1 MGHIDLTGRLSHD
14 AAMESSAN
22 TRERILVTA
31 RDLIHARSYNDVGVA
46 EICQQANVLK
56 GSFYH
61 FFPSKRD
68 LTLAVLERIQA
79 DAKTMLLDRAFDP
92 AVSPLERLDRLV
104 AATIELQRE
113 SAETVGHVLGC
124 PVGNLATEL
133 ATQDEP
139 IRVATAKAFDGLQA
153 RIRGTLEEAG
163 DTLFGVD
170 LDATALAMVA
180 YFEGVL
186 MMAKTQNSLDVL
198 RRLLPALRD
207 IRVTLPAQVAGAKT
221 EH

>member
-1 MGHIDLTGRLSHD
+1 MMQP
-14 AAMESSAN
+14 MEASSN

-31 RDLIHARSYNDVGVA
+31 RDLIHARSYTDVGVA

-79 DAKTMLLDRAFDP
+79 DAKEMLLERAFDP
-92 AVSPLERLDRLV
+92 TLPPLDRLDRLV
-104 AATIELQRE
+104 TATIDMQQER
-113 SAETVGHVLGC
+113 AETAGHVLGC

-139 IRVATAKAFDGLQA
+139 IRAATAKAFDGMQA
-153 RIRGTLEEAG
+153 RIRDTLEEAAN
-163 DTLFGVD
+163 TLPDID
-170 LDATALAMVA
+170 LDATAQAMVA

-198 RRLLPALRD
+198 RRLLPTLRD
-207 IRVTLPAQVAGAKT
+207 IRVTLPAQGADART
-221 EH
+221 GH

>member
-1 MGHIDLTGRLSHD
+1 MMQP
-14 AAMESSAN
+14 MEASSN

-31 RDLIHARSYNDVGVA
+31 RDLIHARSYTDVGVA

-68 LTLAVLERIQA
+68 LTLAVLDRIQA
-79 DAKTMLLDRAFDP
+79 DAKEMLLERAFDP
-92 AVSPLERLDRLV
+92 TLPPLDRLDRLV
-104 AATIELQRE
+104 TATIDMQQER
-113 SAETVGHVLGC
+113 AETAGHVLGC

-139 IRVATAKAFDGLQA
+139 IRAATAKAFDGMQA
-153 RIRGTLEEAG
+153 RIRDTLEEAAN
-163 DTLFGVD
+163 TLPDID
-170 LDATALAMVA
+170 LDATAQAMVA

-198 RRLLPALRD
+198 RRLLPTLRD
-207 IRVTLPAQVAGAKT
+207 IRVTLPAQGADART
-221 EH
+221 GH

>member
-1 MGHIDLTGRLSHD
+1 MMQP
-14 AAMESSAN
+14 MEASSN

-31 RDLIHARSYNDVGVA
+31 RDLIHARSYTDVGVA

-68 LTLAVLERIQA
+68 LTLAVLDRIQA
-79 DAKTMLLDRAFDP
+79 DAKEMLLERAFDP
-92 AVSPLERLDRLV
+92 TLPPLDRLDRLV
-104 AATIELQRE
+104 TATIDMQQER
-113 SAETVGHVLGC
+113 AETAGHVLGC

-139 IRVATAKAFDGLQA
+139 IRAATAKAFDGMQA
-153 RIRGTLEEAG
+153 RIRDALEEAAN
-163 DTLFGVD
+163 TLPDID
-170 LDATALAMVA
+170 LDATAQAMVA

-198 RRLLPALRD
+198 RRLLPTLRD
-207 IRVTLPAQVAGAKT
+207 IRVTLPAQGADART
-221 EH
+221 GH

>member
-1 MGHIDLTGRLSHD
+1 MMQ
-14 AAMESSAN
+14 AMEASSN

-31 RDLIHARSYNDVGVA
+31 RDLIHARSYTDVGVA

-68 LTLAVLERIQA
+68 LTLAVLDRIQA
-79 DAKTMLLDRAFDP
+79 DAKEMLLERAFDP
-92 AVSPLERLDRLV
+92 TLPPLDRLDRLV
-104 AATIELQRE
+104 TATIDMQQER
-113 SAETVGHVLGC
+113 AETAGHVLGC

-139 IRVATAKAFDGLQA
+139 IRAATAKAFDGMQA
-153 RIRGTLEEAG
+153 RIRDTLEEAAN
-163 DTLFGVD
+163 TLPDID
-170 LDATALAMVA
+170 LDATAQAMVA

-198 RRLLPALRD
+198 RRLLPTLRD
-207 IRVTLPAQVAGAKT
+207 IRVTLPAQGADART
-221 EH
+221 GH